1 MESIGLSE
9 VGNAILI
16 TLGLM
21 AAFITIVGLSMWGTY
36 AFFKNKN
43 EESAPKNKDAE

>member
-1 MESIGLSE
+1 MESIGLGD

-43 EESAPKNKDAE
+43 EEPAPNKQDSE